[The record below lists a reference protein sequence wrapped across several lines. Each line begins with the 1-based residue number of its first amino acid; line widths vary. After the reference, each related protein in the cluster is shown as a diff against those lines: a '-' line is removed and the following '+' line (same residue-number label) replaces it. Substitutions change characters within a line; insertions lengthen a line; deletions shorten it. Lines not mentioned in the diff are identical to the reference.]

1 MEAHLYSRR
10 LCVVDIRFGS
20 PPCCKN
26 QLYWDP
32 THSLQVC
39 INSDENGEKKQET
52 IEKYSQA
59 KKGVH
64 VKLLYV

>member
-1 MEAHLYSRR
+1 M
-10 LCVVDIRFGS
+10 DIRFGS

-32 THSLQVC
+32 AHSLQVC
-39 INSDENGEKKQET
+39 INSDEKGEKKQEK

-59 KKGVH
+59 EERGAG
-64 VKLLYV
+64 